1 MNKNGLFVMHSD
13 GNQLFRLLTEHSG
26 SFSENTRVINKN
38 GLSVMHYSTDVRDV
52 CIGSNTGAKRNDA
65 NIFRR
70 TRGDF
75 DDYFLILLLE
85 KLEFHAMLRVFLH
98 LVLVLVPSVF
108 VTRKFS
114 YNKGRNRYHT
124 FSVD

>member
-1 MNKNGLFVMHSD
+1 M
-13 GNQLFRLLTEHSG
+13 
-26 SFSENTRVINKN
+26 INKN
-38 GLSVMHYSTDVRDV
+38 GLSVMHNSTDVGDV
-52 CIGSNTGAKRNDA
+52 CIGSDTGAKRNDA
-65 NIFRR
+65 NIFHC

-85 KLEFHAMLRVFLH
+85 KLEFHAMFRMFLFVV